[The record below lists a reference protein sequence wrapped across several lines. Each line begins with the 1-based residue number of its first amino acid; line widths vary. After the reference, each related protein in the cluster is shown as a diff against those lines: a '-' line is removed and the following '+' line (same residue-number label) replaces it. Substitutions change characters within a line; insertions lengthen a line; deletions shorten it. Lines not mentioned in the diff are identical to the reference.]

1 MALESPVQ
9 RDGDAG
15 FLGFASRLNPLT
27 LPAGMLQD
35 SVNMRL
41 DRGVAQTRKG
51 SKRLT
56 DTIGTTGAP
65 LTLDFTLGTDK
76 TVTSIT
82 RASTTATV
90 TATAHGFTTGD
101 QVNIRGAV
109 ETDYNGDFIVTVT
122 DANTFTYTVS
132 GSPATPAT
140 GTIIANNGPEVR
152 DSYEGGL
159 YAAGVFAS
167 QNYDNANEF
176 IVLAGSDSATLY
188 RQGQSPV
195 VKTYPNTPQERIEGT
210 DTVSVLQAFDRLY
223 ILREA
228 SRTAT
233 GYEEKLTTASGITVS
248 STTATVNVNAHGYP
262 EGATVRIEG
271 STTPAFD
278 GHEFRVLGT
287 NLNTNSFEITVPS
300 GTATHAAATIKV
312 RRVKPPI
319 YWDGGSGNFVRAT
332 AGVPA
337 EGVTYTTM
345 PSVGWASYHNNRLWI
360 AKNRDTVG
368 ISDVLDPDLYDPFWN
383 SFRAGAG
390 GDDRI
395 VAVHPWV
402 EGQALVFC
410 RKSIWLATLNQFAS
424 TDGSDFSV
432 DTPVSQLTLLTNE
445 IGCSARNTIVTAG
458 NFVFFLSDA
467 GIYRLDR
474 ALDLKVRGD
483 TKPLSEPIADL
494 FSQVVQ
500 SRVDKSA
507 FGIWHANRYLIALPT
522 STDPL
527 DGNQLV
533 VAWNALT
540 DTWEYRDIYPSSAS
554 VNQILVGTY
563 DNQRRVFSVPRSGN
577 LYLLEQEDTALDDNA
592 VSSGTSPVTGSI
604 RTRRYD
610 FGDMH
615 SKRFLRTIADVVIP
629 AGASVTTKISTINP
643 DTETIVGTLTNAAA
657 GPEDYNMKSPVRYKA
672 HSAEVIYE
680 TSGGRPEIRSAS
692 IEASPKSLPPTET
705 RSAA

>member
-9 RDGDAG
+9 RAGDAG
-15 FLGFASRLNPLT
+15 FIGFASRLNPLT

-90 TATAHGFTTGD
+90 TATAHSFTTGD
-101 QVNIRGAV
+101 QVNIRGAA

-152 DSYEGGL
+152 DSYDGGL

-167 QNYDNANEF
+167 QNYDNAAEY
-176 IVLAGSDSATLY
+176 IVLAGNDQAWLW
-188 RQGQSPV
+188 RDGASPV
-195 VKTYPNTPQERIEGT
+195 IKNYPTSPDERIEGT
-210 DTVSVLQAFDRLY
+210 DTVSIVQAFDRLY

-228 SRTAT
+228 ARA
-233 GYEEKLTTASGITVS
+233 GAYAEKLTNSSGITVS

-337 EGVTYTTM
+337 AGVTYTTM

-592 VSSGTSPVTGSI
+592 VNAGTSPITGSI
-604 RTRRYD
+604 KTRRYD

-657 GPEDYNMKSPVRYKA
+657 GPEDYNMKVPVRYKA

-680 TSGGRPEIRSAS
+680 TSNGRPEIRSAS